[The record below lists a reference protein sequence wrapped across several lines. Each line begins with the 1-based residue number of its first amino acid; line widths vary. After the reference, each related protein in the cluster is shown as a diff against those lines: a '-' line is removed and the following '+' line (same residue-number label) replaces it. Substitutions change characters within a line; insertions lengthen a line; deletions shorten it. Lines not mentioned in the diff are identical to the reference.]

1 MQMQLVTPPTIE
13 PITLSEL
20 LLHLR
25 HDSMSLPDAI
35 DTTQSIA
42 PGTYDIGEHA
52 GASIDVFGKSAIVN
66 LGTGAVG
73 IGGKIDCKLQES
85 DDNETFTDWTGGE
98 FDQVTAINDERVHE
112 LQYTGSKQY
121 IRPVATVSGAAC
133 LLSADVITVD
143 PSTVESD
150 LLKDLISTARE
161 YVEDATRRALMTQT
175 WDYCLD
181 EFPSGYYITVPLGNL
196 QSVTHIKYRDAA
208 GTETTLTPADD
219 YIVEPCGDQYGRI
232 VLPYAK
238 SWPRFTPYPS
248 NPIAIRIVC
257 GWTDAS
263 LIPAQIRTAVK
274 MYAAK
279 LYASRGEDI
288 IGVSVTQDRAVDAL
302 IRNYRLW
309 REF

>member
-1 MQMQLVTPPTIE
+1 V
-13 PITLSEL
+13 
-20 LLHLR
+20 
-25 HDSMSLPDAI
+25 
-35 DTTQSIA
+35 
-42 PGTYDIGEHA
+42 
-52 GASIDVFGKSAIVN
+52 
-66 LGTGAVG
+66 
-73 IGGKIDCKLQES
+73 
-85 DDNETFTDWTGGE
+85 
-98 FDQVTAINDERVHE
+98 
-112 LQYTGSKQY
+112 
-121 IRPVATVSGAAC
+121 AAC
-133 LLSADVITVD
+133 KLSADIITVSL
-143 PSTVESD
+143 STAEND

-219 YIVEPCGDQYGRI
+219 YIVEPCGDQCGRI
-232 VLPYAK
+232 VLPYGR
-238 SWPRFTPYPS
+238 SWPSETLYPS
-248 NPIAIRIVC
+248 NPITIEFVC
-257 GWTDAS
+257 GWTSAA

-288 IGVSVTQDRAVDAL
+288 IGASVTQDRTVDAL